1 MLEVHPPHQP
11 VHTWK
16 DFLIHIGAIA
26 IGLLLALALEQT
38 VEAVHHAHQR
48 EKIEEQIRV
57 VLEADVDL
65 NANNFRQF
73 ANIRSYLSELRGAI
87 SARLRG
93 DPEPNQ
99 PAVRDPRLRG
109 FIRFPGLAPYEAAQ
123 KNGTIALL
131 SENRIRLYNRL
142 AFARDLMLTER
153 DRWNEQSSLFEA
165 FQKRYVDS
173 PGSAFL
179 NGIAEAPDVKALSK
193 PELEEYLQLVA
204 ALIERTDVLRG
215 RMDLLDLEI
224 RTLLLGET
232 NESALLDNAVKGR
245 PEGFGVAMGPVA
257 NP

>member
-1 MLEVHPPHQP
+1 MLEVHPPHQSI
-11 VHTWK
+11 HTWK
-16 DFLIHIGAIA
+16 EFLIHIGAIV

-57 VLEADVDL
+57 VLEADVEL

-73 ANIRSYLSELRGAI
+73 ADNRAYLSELRGAI

-93 DPEPNQ
+93 EPEPSQ
-99 PAVRDPRLRG
+99 PPVRDPRQRV
-109 FIRFPGLAPYEAAQ
+109 FIRIPGLAAYEAAQ

-153 DRWNEQSSLFEA
+153 DRWNEQSSLLEA

-173 PGSAFL
+173 SGSAFL
-179 NGIAEAPDVKALSK
+179 NGIVQAPDVTALSK
-193 PELEEYLQLVA
+193 PELAEYLQLAA

-215 RMDLLDLEI
+215 RLDLLDQEI
-224 RTLLLGET
+224 RSLLLGET
-232 NESALLDNAVKGR
+232 NESALLDDAVKMR
-245 PEGFGVAMGPVA
+245 PDGFGVAMSPVA